1 MSLLC
6 AWYVRGIH
14 PPTWLQEGQGP
25 AWAIIHVSLHLAKML
40 SGYLWDELLQR
51 RRQPG
56 KKTCKEECDQCYE
69 NLEYKVLCEPRKIQ
83 QLILPW

>member
-40 SGYLWDELLQR
+40 NGYLWDELLQR

-56 KKTCKEECDQCYE
+56 KKLVKKNVISAMKTLSTKSFA
-69 NLEYKVLCEPRKIQ
+69 NLEKSSN
-83 QLILPW
+83 